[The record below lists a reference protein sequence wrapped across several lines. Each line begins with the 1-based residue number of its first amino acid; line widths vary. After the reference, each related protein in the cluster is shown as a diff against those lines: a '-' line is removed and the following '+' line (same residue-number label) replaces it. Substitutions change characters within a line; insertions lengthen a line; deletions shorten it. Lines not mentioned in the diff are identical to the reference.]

1 MSRAFLDRTAR
12 LVSCILNLPVTLI
25 ACHLT
30 PSGSRAGHASGVG
43 AAPGRKF
50 PCGRISLCGQ
60 PTRYEP
66 RFATKPP
73 VLDGLERKINQSSR
87 QEGSDGRILLTLV
100 PVIANHTQT
109 RSSHAEDAVI
119 RRKCRRV
126 S

>member
-12 LVSCILNLPVTLI
+12 LVSCIPNLPVTLI
-25 ACHLT
+25 ACHPT

-43 AAPGRKF
+43 AAPDASFPVDESPFGSTDSLRK
-50 PCGRISLCGQ
+50 
-60 PTRYEP
+60 P